1 MDVNIAILCGTI
13 AGPPEYRA
21 FPSGACYLRY
31 LVTTR
36 TTSPRRRVD
45 VLPVTY
51 WDPPASLIDATGI
64 VGQNVWIVVSVER
77 RFWASGDGRRS
88 RIELV
93 AKSVELRSDAD
104 VAES

>member
-13 AGPPEYRA
+13 AAPPEYRT
-21 FPSGACYLRY
+21 FPSGARHLRY

-36 TTSPRRRVD
+36 TASPRRRVD

-51 WDPPASLIDATGI
+51 WDPPQPLVDDPGV

-77 RFWASGDGRRS
+77 RFWESGDGRRS

-93 AKSVELRSDAD
+93 AKSVELRSNAD
-104 VAES
+104 TSAS